1 LSVPSGHASSSG
13 AKIPR
18 VFRAAAEQPVRLVS
32 RMYVHVRK
40 PRDQEVASPIDSNR
54 GRWNRHG
61 VARTERADPTVTDE
75 ERLMRQRP
83 LHVHWR
89 HGHVDER

>member
-1 LSVPSGHASSSG
+1 M
-13 AKIPR
+13 
-18 VFRAAAEQPVRLVS
+18 RLVS